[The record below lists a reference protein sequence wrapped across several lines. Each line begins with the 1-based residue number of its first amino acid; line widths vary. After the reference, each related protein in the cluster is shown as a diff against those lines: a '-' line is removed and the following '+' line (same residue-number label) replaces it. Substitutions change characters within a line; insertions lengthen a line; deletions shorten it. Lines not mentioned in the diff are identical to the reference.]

1 MVVPADAPVNIP
13 EVDPIDAT
21 PVVPLTHVPPAGVVD
36 NVVVIPVHTGDG
48 TVNDT
53 GVGLTVNVA
62 VEKQPVV
69 VSL

>member
-13 EVDPIDAT
+13 EVVPIDAT

-36 NVVVIPVHTGDG
+36 MVVVIPVHTGDE

-53 GVGLTVNVA
+53 GVGLTVNDA
-62 VEKQPVV
+62 VE
-69 VSL
+69 